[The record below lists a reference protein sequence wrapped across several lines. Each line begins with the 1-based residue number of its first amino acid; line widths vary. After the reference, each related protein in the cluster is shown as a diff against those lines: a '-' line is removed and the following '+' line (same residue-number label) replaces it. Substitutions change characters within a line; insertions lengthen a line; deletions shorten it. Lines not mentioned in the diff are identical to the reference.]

1 MPVFVDA
8 KNQDAPGG
16 ESFPLGLGESIKTG
30 FEEAAISGPF
40 FGGLLANDIRIANK
54 QGTLLTQA
62 EAKSQAAAEG
72 FPGLSIPS
80 AGMTDQGLETML
92 ALARD
97 RAEGEE
103 RLSRASGAGAF
114 AGSLVGG
121 FSDPILGA
129 LNFVPVVGAS
139 REAAILAKASIKAG
153 AAGRILARGAIGA
166 VEGAVGSIPSMALN
180 AATRQAVGDDYTVDD
195 AFAEFTSSVVMGAGF
210 QAGIG
215 QIGEGASALAD
226 RSSHSWV
233 REKFGTKSQEWRQ
246 LMEHDKRTADAI
258 AADHAQPAEARV
270 DVEPGRTIEAE
281 PGRIMEAGPAAT
293 LRQALGDRPVFA
305 EAATRADP
313 LAVEMV
319 AAMRQ
324 SQAAIERAPEAFEPM
339 AKAFDAL
346 TMDRNSGFTIE
357 EGLQFGAIKRLEPH
371 QVEIARAVDALTEQP
386 ERMARM
392 VSEYAK
398 ATQRGADPARA
409 TQEAI
414 AQIAAPKGPAEKG
427 RLASPQ
433 TITNAEAIADFQ
445 ARSGIVLNP
454 EKVVDADPRIDQAD
468 PDAPARE
475 VARADDPANRYDA
488 DELRQGRD
496 KAKESEDLPDDEDYD
511 VLADEAEAE
520 LERLRKLA
528 ETEGARFAEGAAL
541 PESIDIGGVQRST
554 KDSTGRRLGRTEE
567 EVRNFWNWFGDSK
580 VVDEAGNPLVV
591 YHGSPTPEGITEF
604 SPGGKQGSRLSG
616 DAYGV
621 ASYFTSSPGEASIY
635 ARDDGAVFPVYV
647 RGEILDVDSKLSEV
661 QSDRVSQLASE
672 VMLPS
677 DKARFAIG
685 REVRSFDDVR
695 DARDFFDAQRKNW
708 EAFGDG
714 MDRAKPEARADG
726 GEYQVE
732 FTNFDADVR
741 IETGEDAFTLFKA
754 IGFDNIAAAGFDGL
768 MFARDGGAKWV
779 VMQRPETN
787 AKSAI
792 GNRGTFDPANPDIRF
807 AESDL
812 PGTQSPAEAVRA
824 EISERFGEDLV
835 KLGES
840 NGLTIVNSWQDIP
853 GAPRESVI
861 GMTEGGKVW
870 IAASGLSEGQAASV
884 YLHEMG
890 AHVGIRKM
898 VGDQGFADLQA
909 RAGAILD
916 SSPELAAVVRG
927 AIPRDTNPRFRSE
940 EELAYLVQRFEEG
953 LSARDDWWPSG
964 AQWARITDPDVRR
977 AVVEFVRDLLA
988 KAKAWLYENAPALR
1002 GMPLDERDLHAMAV
1016 RSLRSAGEIESGRR
1030 FAQKASEADSEIEAA
1045 KDLSKRVRE
1054 VYKKAYDKVA
1064 AAPEL
1069 ADDALVLAARSA
1081 GLEKAEAVELVKRF
1095 RKMGNSEAA
1104 LKEDMTTAALVRYR
1118 ATLNAIKLHE
1128 GMAQVMRFKGNETE
1142 GALSLDAGSEWN
1154 VAGARARNVDSARN
1168 KWTKELAGG
1177 AEWEL
1182 RQAKLFELAKDPA
1195 HGTHIVNALFD
1206 IQMDRK
1212 DGLGVKYNADHAK
1225 IAEIMNRFQMSSL
1238 KRLRRM
1244 GVDIGQIKGRMLHQM
1259 HDSWALRN
1267 FANGGRTGATRAGI
1281 RGLVSRVL
1289 PGKWAPIG
1297 SDAHMNAWVDFVAPL
1312 LDAETYD
1319 GRAVDRDYLEGSYKL
1334 LAGFKEP
1341 SKERELLSGRYS
1353 TGGVPGEAA
1362 RLSSLGRNMKF
1373 KGPDE
1378 WIAYQ
1383 KRCGNPDLLANFFGE
1398 QQATA
1403 RSLAI
1408 LEIYG
1413 PGGENTRAVLHQAV
1427 GQQLVGKPAMDWQ
1440 NSRKKREAQWAV
1452 VSDRINIPGNEIL
1465 ANAYD
1470 NAANLTRASVLGAS
1484 ILSQAPDTVNIAKW
1498 RALRFNKGASGVYT
1512 ESATHVQ
1519 DFARAAAKS
1528 PKVQQVLESYRAD
1541 MDATIGGLLREI
1553 ENGDSKGLTANIVS
1567 KVYDYQ
1573 GATWLN
1579 RNNKHASVLGLS
1591 NWLASES
1598 RHGFDAI
1605 EPTTRDML
1613 LQQGI
1618 EAPEWEL
1625 IRLAEQVADDGRSY
1639 LTPEGLASVPEAKIS
1654 AHLESTGRKA
1664 TPKTIEQWRDDTRI
1678 KLVGMM
1684 ADEVSKSVIEPTAR
1698 QRLTATGG
1706 LSKGTWSGTMV
1717 RAMWM
1722 CKSFAISQFQRG
1734 WMSEIRGRSSDPRAR
1749 VQAGSG
1755 SHYLAIANYIA
1766 ALTGMGFVSYML
1778 KGWATGVQRKGIIEN
1793 EDEDDKVLFFDIPVI
1808 DDRVLFA
1815 SMNQGGGLGIYGDFL
1830 FADADRY
1837 GGGFMQTLSGPLLGK
1852 VEDAYKLW
1860 NAAKGA
1866 DEEDAGKLANQ
1877 AVRMLKGATPFG
1889 NLWWSRHVMDRLL
1902 WWNIQESIN
1911 PAGLQRLEDAAEKR
1925 GDTYIFTKPSA
1936 ALN

>member
-30 FEEAAISGPF
+30 FEEAAISGPV
-40 FGGLLANDIRIANK
+40 FGGLLANQIRVANQ

-62 EAKSQAAAEG
+62 EAKAQAAAEG
-72 FPGLSIPS
+72 FPELAIPS
-80 AGMTDQGLETML
+80 AGMTDQGLEVML
-92 ALARD
+92 SLARD

-103 RLSRASGAGAF
+103 RLSRASGGGAF
-114 AGSLVGG
+114 VGSLAGG
-121 FSDPILGA
+121 FADPIMAG
-129 LNFVPVVGAS
+129 LNFVPIVGQS

-153 AAGRILARGAIGA
+153 FGGRILARGAIGA
-166 VEGAVGSIPSMALN
+166 VEGAIGSLPSMALN

-195 AFAEFTSSVVMGAGF
+195 AFAEFTSSVLLGGAM

-215 QIGEGASALAD
+215 QIGEGVSALAD
-226 RSSHSWV
+226 RSSHTWV
-233 REKFGTKSQEWRQ
+233 REKFGTNSQEWRQ

-258 AADHAQPAEARV
+258 AADHAQPVDARA
-270 DVEPGRTIEAE
+270 DVEPGRTVGAE

-339 AKAFDAL
+339 ARAFDAL

-357 EGLQFGAIKRLEPH
+357 EGLQFGSLKQLEPH
-371 QVEIARAVDALTEQP
+371 QVEIARAADALAEQP

-392 VSEYAK
+392 VSEYTK
-398 ATQRGADPARA
+398 ATQRGTDPAKA

-427 RLASPQ
+427 RIASAQ
-433 TITNAEAIADFQ
+433 TMTNAEAIADFQ
-445 ARSGIVLNP
+445 ARSGIVINP
-454 EKVVDADPRIDQAD
+454 EKVIDADPRIDQAD

-475 VARADDPANRYDA
+475 IARADDPANRYDA

-496 KAKESEDLPDDEDYD
+496 KAKESEALPDDEDFET
-511 VLADEAEAE
+511 LADEAEAE
-520 LERLRKLA
+520 LERLRKLT
-528 ETEGARFAEGAAL
+528 ETEGARFAESAPL

-567 EVRNFWNWFGDSK
+567 EVRNFWAWFGDSK
-580 VVDEAGNPLVV
+580 VVDDQGRPLAV
-591 YHGSPTPEGITEF
+591 YHGTGKDF
-604 SPGGKQGSRLSG
+604 SVFEKMGVNDAGLWGKGFYLS
-616 DAYGV
+616 
-621 ASYFTSSPGEASIY
+621 ASLDNANSYALRNESGASIIPAY
-635 ARDDGAVFPVYV
+635 SEIKNPLILKTGPDLVTRLPDGRDTRSLIGQNLDGKKIK
-647 RGEILDVDSKLSEV
+647 EIAIDSGNDGV
-661 QSDRVSQLASE
+661 IQIR
-672 VMLPS
+672 PNG
-677 DKARFAIG
+677 AIG
-685 REVRSFDDVR
+685 DIV
-695 DARDFFDAQRKNW
+695 
-708 EAFGDG
+708 AFQ
-714 MDRAKPEARADG
+714 PT
-726 GEYQVE
+726 Q
-732 FTNFDADVR
+732 
-741 IETGEDAFTLFKA
+741 I
-754 IGFDNIAAAGFDGL
+754 
-768 MFARDGGAKWV
+768 
-779 VMQRPETN
+779 
-787 AKSAI
+787 KSAT

-812 PGTQSPAEAVRA
+812 PGAQSPAEVVRA
-824 EISERFGEDLV
+824 EIAERFGEGLV
-835 KLGES
+835 KLGEA
-840 NGLTIVNSWQDIP
+840 NGLQIVNSWHDIP

-870 IAASGLSEGQAASV
+870 IAASGIPAGRAASV

-898 VGDQGFADLQA
+898 VGDQGFADLQE
-909 RAGAILD
+909 RASAILD
-916 SSPELAAVVRG
+916 ASPELAAVVRG
-927 AIPRDTNPRFRSE
+927 AIPRDTDPRFRSE
-940 EELAYLVQRFEEG
+940 EELAYLVQNFEEG
-953 LSARDDWWPSG
+953 LAGRADWWPSG

-977 AVVEFVRDLLA
+977 AVVEFVRDIIA

-1016 RSLRSAGEIESGRR
+1016 RSLRSAGEIDGGRR
-1030 FAQKASEADSEIEAA
+1030 FAQKVSEADSEIEAA

-1054 VYKKAYDKVA
+1054 VYKKAYDKIA

-1069 ADDALVLAARSA
+1069 SDDDLVAAARSA
-1081 GLEKAEAVELVKRF
+1081 GLERAEAVEMVKRF
-1095 RKMGNSEAA
+1095 RKLGNAEAA

-1128 GMAQVMRFKGNETE
+1128 GMAQIMRFKGNETE

-1154 VAGARARNVDSARN
+1154 VEGARARNVDSARN
-1168 KWTKELAGG
+1168 KWTNELAGG

-1182 RQAKLFELAKDPA
+1182 RQAKLFDLAKEPA
-1195 HGTHIVNALFD
+1195 HAGHIVNALFD
-1206 IQMDRK
+1206 LQMDSK

-1259 HDSWALRN
+1259 HDTWALRN
-1267 FANGGRTGATRAGI
+1267 FANGGRTGATRAWI
-1281 RGLVSRVL
+1281 RGLVSRVI
-1289 PGKWAPIG
+1289 PSKWAPIG
-1297 SDAHMNAWVDFVAPL
+1297 SDAHMNAWIDFVAPL

-1319 GRAVDRDYLEGSYKL
+1319 GRAVDREYLEGSYKL

-1413 PGGENTRAVLHQAV
+1413 PGGENTRATLHQAV

-1440 NSRKKREAQWAV
+1440 NGRKKREAQWAV
-1452 VSDRINIPGNEIL
+1452 VSGKINVPGNEIL
-1465 ANAYD
+1465 ANVYD
-1470 NAANLTRASVLGAS
+1470 NAANLTRASVLGGS
-1484 ILSQAPDTVNIAKW
+1484 VLSQAPDVVNAAKW
-1498 RALRFNKGASGVYT
+1498 RALRFNKGAAGIYT
-1512 ESATHVQ
+1512 ESASHLQ
-1519 DFARAAAKS
+1519 DFARAAANS
-1528 PKVQQVLESYRAD
+1528 PKIRQVLEAFRAD
-1541 MDATIGGLLREI
+1541 MDAATGGLLREA
-1553 ENGDSKGLTANIVS
+1553 ENGDSKGLTANIVA

-1591 NWLASES
+1591 NWLASEA

-1618 EAPEWEL
+1618 DGAEWDL
-1625 IRLAEQVADDGRSY
+1625 IRLGEQIADDGRSY
-1639 LTPEGLASVPEAKIS
+1639 LTPEGLASVPDAKI
-1654 AHLESTGRKA
+1654 AEHMASTGRKA
-1664 TPKTIEQWRDDTRI
+1664 DEKAIAQWRDDARI

-1684 ADEVSKSVIEPTAR
+1684 SDEVSKSLIEPTAR

-1706 LSKGTWSGTMV
+1706 LSKGTWSGSLV
-1717 RAMWM
+1717 RAMWA

-1734 WMSEIRGRSSDPRAR
+1734 WMSEIRGRSNDPRAR

-1778 KGWATGVQRKGIIEN
+1778 KGWATGVQRKGLFESG
-1793 EDEDDKVLFFDIPVI
+1793 DEDDKVLFFDIPVI

-1852 VEDAYKLW
+1852 AEDAYKLW
-1860 NAAKGA
+1860 SAAKGA

-1902 WWNIQESIN
+1902 WWNLQESIN
-1911 PAGLQRLEDAAEKR
+1911 PAGLQRLEAAAEKR
-1925 GDTYIFTKPSA
+1925 GDTYIFTKPTA

>member
-16 ESFPLGLGESIKTG
+16 ESFPLSLGESIKTG

-62 EAKSQAAAEG
+62 EAKAQAAAEG

-103 RLSRASGAGAF
+103 RLSRASGVGAF
-114 AGSLVGG
+114 VGSLAGSM
-121 FSDPILGA
+121 DPVLGP

-166 VEGAVGSIPSMALN
+166 IEGAVGSVPSMALN
-180 AATRQAVGDDYTVDD
+180 AVTRQAVGDDYTVDD

-215 QIGEGASALAD
+215 QIGEGVSALAD

-258 AADHAQPAEARV
+258 AADHAQPVE
-270 DVEPGRTIEAE
+270 VEPVAQVAPVEPSPPPGVAPAPVKGRRGWNESPFKRDRLE
-281 PGRIMEAGPAAT
+281 VSSG
-293 LRQALGDRPVFA
+293 LRDALGDRVIVR
-305 EAATRADP
+305 EARAKTDP
-313 LAVEMV
+313 LATEIFE
-319 AAMRQ
+319 AMRKNEGE
-324 SQAAIERAPEAFEPM
+324 ITKTPEAIAPL
-339 AKAFDAL
+339 ANAADAVADARR
-346 TMDRNSGFTIE
+346 MGFTFDE
-357 EGLQFGAIKRLEPH
+357 ALEYAPAY
-371 QVEIARAVDALTEQP
+371 IGSDLDKMAARAQNLTFQEKEAARALIALEGQP
-386 ERMARM
+386 ERMARF
-392 VSEYAK
+392 VEEFQREQQK
-398 ATQRGADPARA
+398 QGATRA
-409 TQEAI
+409 VEAAI
-414 AQIAAPKGPAEKG
+414 ALISTPKGPAEKG

-445 ARSGIVLNP
+445 ARSGIVINP

-511 VLADEAEAE
+511 ALADEAEAE
-520 LERLRKLA
+520 LERLRKLT

-567 EVRNFWNWFGDSK
+567 EVRNFWAWFGDSK

-591 YHGSPTPEGITEF
+591 YHGTNAGGEVFSVFKNPKAEDLGGDWNMFSESPQYSSQFAQAQGAHMLPVALSIQNPLDLSSLPPRRGDARNELISKLRSLDFDVDGLHRSIPYERDLYQIINRKGFREDLVSASKDKGYDGIKMPDSFDENGEDIISVTWIPF
-604 SPGGKQGSRLSG
+604 SPKQ
-616 DAYGV
+616 
-621 ASYFTSSPGEASIY
+621 I
-635 ARDDGAVFPVYV
+635 
-647 RGEILDVDSKLSEV
+647 
-661 QSDRVSQLASE
+661 
-672 VMLPS
+672 
-677 DKARFAIG
+677 
-685 REVRSFDDVR
+685 
-695 DARDFFDAQRKNW
+695 
-708 EAFGDG
+708 
-714 MDRAKPEARADG
+714 
-726 GEYQVE
+726 
-732 FTNFDADVR
+732 
-741 IETGEDAFTLFKA
+741 
-754 IGFDNIAAAGFDGL
+754 
-768 MFARDGGAKWV
+768 
-779 VMQRPETN
+779 
-787 AKSAI
+787 KSAT
-792 GNRGTFDPANPDIRF
+792 GNRGTFDPTNPDIRF

-812 PGTQSPAEAVRA
+812 SGVQSPAEAVRA

-870 IAASGLSEGQAASV
+870 IAASGLGKGQAASV

-898 VGDQGFADLQA
+898 VGDQGFADLQT

-927 AIPRDTNPRFRSE
+927 AIPRDTDPRFRAE
-940 EELAYLVQRFEEG
+940 EELAYLVQHFEEG
-953 LSARDDWWPSG
+953 LSARADWWPSG

-1002 GMPLDERDLHAMAV
+1002 GLPLDERDLHAMAV

-1045 KDLSKRVRE
+1045 KGLSKRVRE

-1081 GLEKAEAVELVKRF
+1081 GLEKAEAAELVKRF
-1095 RKMGNSEAA
+1095 RKMGNAEAA

-1128 GMAQVMRFKGNETE
+1128 GMAQIMRFKGNETE

-1168 KWTKELAGG
+1168 KWTNELAGG

-1212 DGLGVKYNADHAK
+1212 DGVGVKYNADHAK

-1297 SDAHMNAWVDFVAPL
+1297 SDVHMNAWIDFVAPL

-1319 GRAVDRDYLEGSYKL
+1319 GRVVDRDYLEGSYKL
-1334 LAGFKEP
+1334 LVGFKEP
-1341 SKERELLSGRYS
+1341 SKDRELLSGRYS

-1378 WIAYQ
+1378 WAAYQ

-1452 VSDRINIPGNEIL
+1452 VSGKINIPGNEIL
-1465 ANAYD
+1465 ANVYD
-1470 NAANLTRASVLGAS
+1470 NAANLTRASILGGTV
-1484 ILSQAPDTVNIAKW
+1484 LSQAPDTVNAAKW

-1512 ESATHVQ
+1512 ESATHIQ

-1613 LQQGI
+1613 LQQGV

-1639 LTPEGLASVPEAKIS
+1639 LTPEGLASVPEAKIA

-1734 WMSEIRGRSSDPRAR
+1734 WMSEVRGRSSDPRAR

-1860 NAAKGA
+1860 SAAKGA